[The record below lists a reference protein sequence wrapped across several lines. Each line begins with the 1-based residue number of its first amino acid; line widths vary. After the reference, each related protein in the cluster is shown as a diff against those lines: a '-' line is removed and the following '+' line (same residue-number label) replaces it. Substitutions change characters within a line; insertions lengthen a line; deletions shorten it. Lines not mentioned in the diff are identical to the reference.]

1 VLLSD
6 IFHTQHSTA
15 AKKFVEKH
23 NAKVSLRK
31 RLSKKQNSKMVT
43 KKSRG
48 KFKKDSMNRTNANTV
63 QENSVSATQRK
74 RPFPT
79 QQNPGKRKKRRI

>member
-1 VLLSD
+1 MLLSD

-15 AKKFVEKH
+15 AKKFVDKH
-23 NAKVSLRK
+23 NAKVSLRI
-31 RLSKKQNSKMVT
+31 RLSKKQKSKMVT

-48 KFKKDSMNRTNANTV
+48 KKDSMNRTNAKTV